1 LITEGSEILVRH
13 DRSQGWTK
21 PALDA
26 YCFSDAPLFIHRNWF
41 MAAVFG
47 RNRDSGP
54 VSAILN
60 FSNKLV
66 NNYLQNWD
74 KLYVAALAC
83 LGVL

>member
-1 LITEGSEILVRH
+1 
-13 DRSQGWTK
+13 
-21 PALDA
+21 
-26 YCFSDAPLFIHRNWF
+26 

-74 KLYVAALAC
+74 KLYL
-83 LGVL
+83 